1 MSWNGGSSSEG
12 SMKKHLFITEKHSL
26 PVGDHKIRLLVL
38 RPLERH
44 PHPVPGVLWVHGG
57 GYQSGTAEEI
67 FGTRALSLVVK
78 FGAVLIAP
86 NYRLSR
92 HHPYPAALQDCYT
105 ALLWLKEHA
114 EELGVRSDQIM
125 VGGESAGG
133 GMAAALCMLARD
145 RGEVNIA
152 TRRLQRITTP
162 RTGIQNAT
170 GRPGSATCAVPTGL
184 ILSRFM
190 RPRRA
195 ARIIADCRRVTRMSG
210 ISSRFTARRWTMSG
224 ICRRLGWTPMWTCI
238 RTGSTPMTSFSRQ
251 KEWSGRRLHASRSI
265 STSPWS
271 TTLPRR
277 TPARKTAPKTEKETS
292 VLQRADV
299 SFYLQAREEN
309 RMKRRLPA
317 AVSGSLK
324 TDPGSCPDKSLPGL
338 SAVPPALSCNRAKTP
353 ESEHCRGF
361 CLQF

>member
-1 MSWNGGSSSEG
+1 
-12 SMKKHLFITEKHSL
+12 MKKHLFITEKHSL

-57 GYQSGTAEEI
+57 GYQSGSAEEI

-114 EELGVRSDQIM
+114 QELGVRSDQIM

-152 TRRLQRITTP
+152 YQMPLYPMLDDRDTP
-162 RTGIQNAT
+162 SSKDNHAPNWNTKRNRKAWK
-170 GRPGSATCAVPTGL
+170 RYLRSAYGTDLVP
-184 ILSRFM
+184 IY
-190 RPRRA
+190 A
-195 ARIIADCRRVTRMSG
+195 A
-210 ISSRFTARRWTMSG
+210 
-224 ICRRLGWTPMWTCI
+224 
-238 RTGSTPMTSFSRQ
+238 
-251 KEWSGRRLHASRSI
+251 
-265 STSPWS
+265 
-271 TTLPRR
+271 
-277 TPARKTAPKTEKETS
+277 PARCEDYRGLPPCYTYVGDIEPFYCETLDYVRHLQEAGIDANVDVYPDWFHAYDIFFPTKRVVREAFARFEEHFRFAMEHYFAPQK
-292 VLQRADV
+292 D
-299 SFYLQAREEN
+299 
-309 RMKRRLPA
+309 
-317 AVSGSLK
+317 
-324 TDPGSCPDKSLPGL
+324 
-338 SAVPPALSCNRAKTP
+338 
-353 ESEHCRGF
+353 
-361 CLQF
+361 